1 MIDLVRVCFWFN
13 WPLNNNNYSVLDAE
27 TKEAPTFT
35 FDARLA
41 YRTAT
46 NGTWE
51 KLAEARENRSLVCH
65 FTKSQV
71 NILLKKY
78 IANKLFFPVF
88 IFIFIYLMVIITP
101 NLLITSCAYLQ

>member
-1 MIDLVRVCFWFN
+1 MSVWINWIDMVRFWLWFN
-13 WPLNNNNYSVLDAE
+13 LQQNNNNFSVLDAE

-71 NILLKKY
+71 NILLKN

-88 IFIFIYLMVIITP
+88 IP
-101 NLLITSCAYLQ
+101 CHRNNSQS

>member
-1 MIDLVRVCFWFN
+1 MSVWINWIDMVRFWLWFN
-13 WPLNNNNYSVLDAE
+13 LQQNNNNFSVLDAE

-46 NGTWE
+46 NGTTWE

-71 NILLKKY
+71 NILLKN

-88 IFIFIYLMVIITP
+88 I
-101 NLLITSCAYLQ
+101 SCHRNNSQS

>member
-1 MIDLVRVCFWFN
+1 M
-13 WPLNNNNYSVLDAE
+13 
-27 TKEAPTFT
+27 
-35 FDARLA
+35 A

-71 NILLKKY
+71 KILLKN
-78 IANKLFFPVF
+78 IANSVF
-88 IFIFIYLMVIITP
+88 IYFNFQYILEHFQPFLEETVD
-101 NLLITSCAYLQ
+101 Q